1 MSNPR
6 STPERSFERVR
17 EIAKR
22 LSLSVSATY
31 RILDKH
37 RIPLYPIGLRARAAL
52 KSDIDRL
59 INRIVERG
67 PAPAHWTI
75 RRAIAERQQR
85 RANNVAPI
93 ALHKRKRM
101 R

>member
-1 MSNPR
+1 MTSNLKP
-6 STPERSFERVR
+6 PEKSFERVR

-31 RILDKH
+31 RMLDEH
-37 RIPLYPIGLRARAAL
+37 RIPLYPIGPRARAAL

-59 INRIVERG
+59 ISRIVERG

-75 RRAIAERQQR
+75 KRAIAERQHR
-85 RANNVAPI
+85 RNSAA
-93 ALHKRKRM
+93 
-101 R
+101 